1 MDVHAFVRPVPAG
14 EEVQM
19 SFKELYKGPHLSAS
33 SIGKYIDCGLLYKFS
48 KIDKLQPEFVPD
60 VLLFGSAIHW
70 AIAHINQGRKVGFLL
85 DLPDILGCFE
95 EKWTSSIKKTSNVKY
110 SKGKSFEYLLNE
122 GKRLLSAYFKNGVD
136 DGFKV
141 VSIEEPFS
149 FTIPGL
155 SVPIIG
161 ITDCIEED
169 DSGTIIITD
178 YKTKAKAYSEK
189 EIDSD
194 MQLTLYQLAMKAGE
208 YKDREIMLR
217 FVALIKTKTPKVEQ
231 YWAMRS
237 ELDEKRLAKKAIQVW
252 EGISKGVFIPNDGHW
267 KCINCSYKTACQNWT
282 ETGLAAHG

>member
-33 SIGKYIDCGLLYKFS
+33 SIGKYIDCGLLYRFS
-48 KIDKLQPEFVPD
+48 KIDKLKPEFVPD

-70 AIAHINQGRKVGFLL
+70 AIAHINQGRKVGSLL

-95 EKWTSSIKKTSNVKY
+95 EKWTSSINKTPNVKY

-122 GKRLLSAYFKNGVD
+122 GKRLLTAYFNNGVD

-178 YKTKAKAYSEK
+178 YKTKSKAYSEK

-194 MQLTLYQLAMKAGE
+194 MQLTLYQMAMKAGE
-208 YKDREIMLR
+208 LKDREIMVR
-217 FVALIKTKTPKVEQ
+217 FVALIKTKVPKVEQ
-231 YWAMRS
+231 YWAIRT
-237 ELDEKRLAKKAIQVW
+237 ELEERRLAKKAIHVW
-252 EGISKGVFIPNDGHW
+252 AGISKGVFIPNDGHW
-267 KCINCSYKTACQNWT
+267 KCINCSYKTACREWT
-282 ETGLAAHG
+282 QTGLEAHG